1 MNPLQFLKKAPWR
14 KIALGLVFLIVLLV
28 TLLVLAGTWFSYQG
42 RREWAQT
49 KTELLSRGEVL
60 SLEEFIPPPLPPEQN
75 FFADPIWEPNAEGKI
90 ELFDMQMSAEEA
102 AALRKQF
109 PSLAESIKEGK
120 RADVGRVINR
130 RALSRSY
137 TPEEAALVLATYEPM
152 KSDFSTLHRLALR
165 SAARFPLSYE
175 KGTAMLLPHLNALM
189 KSGQMLAMMARAKA
203 VLKQE
208 EDSGADEVLLILRLP
223 QTVDDDVTLISYLV
237 KLSLYSIALSVIE
250 TSVSDW
256 NAAQVGEVQQAVAKA
271 DILRQTIKTLRGERA
286 FGNQIMDQLKQAP
299 LGEFTKT
306 LRAASGVSESGD
318 QAPLSIELL
327 AEAYR
332 FAFFDGDRAFLNQ
345 TYQKWLDYLSSE
357 PGQVTPARLEAL
369 NANID
374 ESLRGVNR
382 YRRMVTSLAI
392 PAVKEMFARI
402 ASIEA
407 GLRQA
412 RIACAIQEYALSEKA
427 LPSSL
432 DQLVPKYLDKIP
444 RDVINGGPMHYRSDG
459 KEYVFG
465 RLAGMK
471 RTMAARGRRMSGV
484 RRRSSIGFG
493 RAACLRRLP
502 CPKSSRGRRNS
513 R

>member
-1 MNPLQFLKKAPWR
+1 
-14 KIALGLVFLIVLLV
+14 
-28 TLLVLAGTWFSYQG
+28 
-42 RREWAQT
+42 
-49 KTELLSRGEVL
+49 VL
-60 SLEEFIPPPLPPEQN
+60 SLSDIVFPPLPPEQN

-90 ELFDMQMSAEEA
+90 ELFDMRMSAEEA
-102 AALRKQF
+102 AALQKEF

-120 RADVGRVINR
+120 CADVGRVINR
-130 RALSRSY
+130 RALNRSY

-165 SAARFPLSYE
+165 SAARFPINYE

-208 EDSGADEVLLILRLP
+208 NSGADEMLLILRLP

-237 KLSLYSIALSVIE
+237 KLSLYSIAISVIE

-256 NAAQVGEVQQAVAKA
+256 NANQAGQVQHALVNA
-271 DILRQTIKTLRGERA
+271 DILWQVVGILRGERA
-286 FGNQIMDQLKQAP
+286 FGNQVMDQLKKAP

-306 LRAASGVSESGD
+306 LQTAGGVSESGE
-318 QAPLSIELL
+318 QWSFPQELL
-327 AEAYR
+327 LGVYQ

-382 YRRMVTSLAI
+382 YRRLVTYLAI
-392 PAVKEMFARI
+392 PAVKEMFARA

-432 DQLVPKYLDKIP
+432 DQLVPKYLDEIP

-459 KEYVFG
+459 KEYVLWSVGWNEKDDGGVSSPNERSPQKKLDWVWKG
-465 RLAGMK
+465 RLPD
-471 RTMAARGRRMSGV
+471 AAAM
-484 RRRSSIGFG
+484 
-493 RAACLRRLP
+493 P
-502 CPKSSRGRRNS
+502 
-513 R
+513 

>member
-1 MNPLQFLKKAPWR
+1 MTNPFRDVNPLSMMKRIPWR
-14 KIALGLVFLIVLLV
+14 KIVSGIGFLLLLLF
-28 TLLVLAGTWFSYQG
+28 TLLVLAGAWFSYQG
-42 RREWAQT
+42 RREWAET
-49 KTELLSRGEVL
+49 KAELQRRGEVL
-60 SLEEFIPPPLPPEQN
+60 SLSDIVFPPLPPEQN
-75 FFADPIWEPNAEGKI
+75 FFADPIWEPDAEGKI

-165 SAARFPLSYE
+165 SAARFPISYE
-175 KGTAMLLPHLNALM
+175 KGTAMLLPHLNTLM

-203 VLKQE
+203 VLKQ

-237 KLSLYSIALSVIE
+237 KLSLYSIALSVVE

-256 NAAQVGEVQQAVAKA
+256 NAAQVGKVQQAVAKA

-332 FAFFDGDRAFLNQ
+332 IVFFDGDRAFLNQ

-392 PAVKEMFARI
+392 PAVKEMFARA

-432 DQLVPKYLDKIP
+432 DQLVPKYIDEIP
-444 RDVINGGPMHYRSDG
+444 RDVINGGAMHYRSDG
-459 KEYVFG
+459 KEYVLWSVGWNEKDDGGNGSPNEKSPQKKLDWVWKG
-465 RLAGMK
+465 RLPETFA
-471 RTMAARGRRMSGV
+471 V
-484 RRRSSIGFG
+484 
-493 RAACLRRLP
+493 P
-502 CPKSSRGRRNS
+502 
-513 R
+513 